1 MDIIKILDRLKTHLR
16 VHTDAEVAGHLKL
29 TKQDLYRYKKDGK
42 VPYNHLME
50 FAKMESVSVDWLL
63 MGREQVTDSEYKE
76 KYIKQLEKDNNRL
89 EEENRMLM
97 NVIEKLSK
105 GGINQQEAE
114 TILEQITN

>member
-1 MDIIKILDRLKTHLR
+1 MDIINILNRLKTHLR
-16 VHTDAEVAGHLKL
+16 VHTDAEVAGYLKL

-50 FAKMESVSVDWLL
+50 FAKMESVSTDWLL
-63 MGREQVTDSEYKE
+63 MGREQVADSEYKE

>member
-1 MDIIKILDRLKTHLR
+1 M
-16 VHTDAEVAGHLKL
+16 
-29 TKQDLYRYKKDGK
+29 
-42 VPYNHLME
+42 
-50 FAKMESVSVDWLL
+50 
-63 MGREQVTDSEYKE
+63 TDSEYKE